1 MFIIMNTNLLL
12 FCCTLQLLHE
22 INYSLFPI
30 IIDIKSKTQK
40 SNFFMKR
47 LQALFLT
54 LKFCIFSHL
63 PKAFISRHHLI
74 FYVLHFNATEWI
86 PWCCLYII
94 ALQLEKQRLCLS
106 SFLMNVTWHSGS
118 FNVFTS
124 TGESF
129 KVENYFNLILVFT
142 TCCFYSLL
150 MKLKPLE
157 LKLKSQVGV
166 LVLLWIPVS

>member
-1 MFIIMNTNLLL
+1 MLYTPTLAWNKLFSIIM
-12 FCCTLQLLHE
+12 
-22 INYSLFPI
+22 
-30 IIDIKSKTQK
+30 DIKSKTQK
-40 SNFFMKR
+40 PNFFYEEVASLVFNFKV
-47 LQALFLT
+47 

-86 PWCCLYII
+86 SWCCLYII
-94 ALQLEKQRLCLS
+94 ALQLQKQRLCLS

-124 TGESF
+124 SGESF
-129 KVENYFNLILVFT
+129 KVENYFNHILVFT